1 MRPKFEIYTHKRDDE
16 HPPPPRALNDE
27 AQNMLLMCLEG
38 EIILKLL
45 TKNIYSIIHHF
56 PAHRKQNLA
65 QCRKD
70 LHLQLILVKL
80 YDLSYRI

>member
-16 HPPPPRALNDE
+16 HPPPRALNDE

-38 EIILKLL
+38 EIIFKLL
-45 TKNIYSIIHHF
+45 TKNIYSIILHF

-70 LHLQLILVKL
+70 LHLHLILVKL